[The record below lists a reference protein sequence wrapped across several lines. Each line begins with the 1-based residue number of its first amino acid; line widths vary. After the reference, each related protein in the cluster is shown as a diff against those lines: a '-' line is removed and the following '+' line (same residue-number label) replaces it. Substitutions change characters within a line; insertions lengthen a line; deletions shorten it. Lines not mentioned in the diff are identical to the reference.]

1 MTLSRDMLEASP
13 VASELP
19 VEAVAAAIDACL
31 ASQQACVSCADSDL
45 AEEDVAAMARCA
57 ALCVSCADVCTAT
70 ERTLSRR
77 FAANHR
83 VTHHLL
89 RACVLTCS
97 DCAQECE
104 RHAAHHHHCALCAQA
119 CRACAQACETLLEAE
134 AFARL
139 EKLVGA

>member
-1 MTLSRDMLEASP
+1 MTLVRDMLEASP

-19 VEAVAAAIDACL
+19 IDAVAAAIEACL

-45 AEEDVAAMARCA
+45 AEDDVAAMARCA
-57 ALCVSCADVCTAT
+57 ALCVSCADMCTTT

-89 RACVLTCS
+89 RACVLTCA
-97 DCAQECE
+97 DCAEECE
-104 RHAAHHHHCALCAQA
+104 RHAAHHRHCALCAKA
-119 CRACAQACETLLEAE
+119 CRACEAACQALLDAETFAQ
-134 AFARL
+134 L
-139 EKLVGA
+139 EKLAGA